1 MHERQTES
9 WGDRVTRW
17 IYAAG
22 PSGLATIAPGT
33 FGTFTAC
40 SLLALPG
47 RVPGIPE
54 WSLSFGLIAFVI
66 VLLVGV
72 WASSKAEVIHGKDPG
87 IVVIDEVAGMIV
99 TVLALSNSGGDRVSW
114 TALIFGFFIFRAMD
128 ILKPWP
134 VRKLESLPRG
144 WGVMLDDVLAGVYA
158 NVLLRVAL
166 VLWARVT

>member
-22 PSGLATIAPGT
+22 PSGLAPIAPGT

-40 SLLALPG
+40 ILLALPG

-54 WSLSFGLIAFVI
+54 WSLPLGLIAFVV

-72 WASSKAEVIHGKDPG
+72 WSASKAEVIHGKDPG

-99 TVLALSNSGGDRVSW
+99 TVLALPHAGPAISW
-114 TALIFGFFIFRAMD
+114 QALIFGFFIFRAMD

-144 WGVMLDDVLAGVYA
+144 WGVMMDDVLAGVYA

>member
-9 WGDRVTRW
+9 WGDRLTRW

-22 PSGLATIAPGT
+22 PSGLAPIAPGT

-40 SLLALPG
+40 VLLALPG

-54 WSLSFGLIAFVI
+54 WSLPFGVAAFVV

-72 WASSKAEVIHGKDPG
+72 WASAEAEKIHGKDPG

-99 TVLALSNSGGDRVSW
+99 TILALPNSW
-114 TALIFGFFIFRAMD
+114 PALILGFFLFRAMD

-134 VRKLESLPRG
+134 VRRLESLPRG

-166 VLWARVT
+166 VLWARVA

>member
-22 PSGLATIAPGT
+22 PSGLAPIAPGT

-40 SLLALPG
+40 ILLALPG
-47 RVPGIPE
+47 RVPGIPA
-54 WSLSFGLIAFVI
+54 WSLPFGLIAFAI
-66 VLLVGV
+66 VLIVGV
-72 WASSKAEVIHGKDPG
+72 WASAKAEVIHGKDPG

-99 TVLALSNSGGDRVSW
+99 TILALPNSGP
-114 TALIFGFFIFRAMD
+114 ALIFGFFLFRAMD

-166 VLWARVT
+166 MLWERVA